1 MYLVSSVARV
11 RDVVRLSA
19 SFLVVLMECFLL
31 YIIARNGPFVMLETC
46 CLVQL
51 ASVVLRTRIFWDSFM
66 PCVVFKAQYLF

>member
-1 MYLVSSVARV
+1 MSLVSSVARV
-11 RDVVRLSA
+11 RDVVLLSA

-31 YIIARNGPFVMLETC
+31 YIIARSGPFVMLET

-66 PCVVFKAQYLF
+66 PCGGVFKAQYLF